1 MPTSSSTPHS
11 SVPTVESKRLCASSN
26 GTKQF
31 ASRFSERFREDF
43 FRRTTFGLAVSS
55 IGIGTYLGDGSDAED
70 AAYAAAIE
78 HAVRCGVNLID
89 TAINYRCQRS
99 ERAVGVAI
107 QRLIAAGET
116 RREQFVICTKGG
128 YIPLDRTAPASRAEY
143 QEYVKR
149 QFIDTEILQPGDIV
163 AAGHSLAPRFLRY
176 CIARSRQNLGVRTID
191 LYFIHNPEQQL
202 SAVGADEL
210 MRRLRA
216 AFEVLEE
223 AVGRGDVGTY
233 GIATWDGLRA
243 ATSAKNYLSLA
254 AVVAQAR
261 AVAGDSHHLKAV
273 QVPTNL
279 AMPES
284 ITYSNQPTG
293 EHMVSVA
300 QAAASLGLT
309 VIGSASLLQ
318 GRLTSLSEEIRE
330 QFPGQSTDAQ
340 RAIAFAAN
348 APGLTTALVG
358 MRSAAHVEEN
368 LGVWR
373 PLRSNG

>member
-11 SVPTVESKRLCASSN
+11 SLPAVESKRLCASSN

-43 FRRTTFGLAVSS
+43 FRRTTFGLTVSS
-55 IGIGTYLGDGSDAED
+55 IGIGTYLGDGSDEED

-149 QFIDTEILQPGDIV
+149 QFIDTEILQPEDIV

-191 LYFIHNPEQQL
+191 VYYLHNPEQQIG
-202 SAVGADEL
+202 SASNEVVLERVRGAF
-210 MRRLRA
+210 A
-216 AFEVLEE
+216 VLEE
-223 AVGRGDVGTY
+223 AAGRGEIGVY
-233 GIATWDGLRA
+233 GVATWDGLRQPPDA
-243 ATSAKNYLSLA
+243 PGHLSLEALVALATDLAGSSHHFRAVQLPMSLGMPEAVRMQTQSVNGTVCSVLEA
-254 AVVAQAR
+254 AETLNLTVVA
-261 AVAGDSHHLKAV
+261 
-273 QVPTNL
+273 
-279 AMPES
+279 
-284 ITYSNQPTG
+284 
-293 EHMVSVA
+293 
-300 QAAASLGLT
+300 
-309 VIGSASLLQ
+309 SAPLMQ
-318 GRLTSLSEEIRE
+318 GRLTTGLPPEVASV
-330 QFPGQSTDAQ
+330 FPEASTDAE
-340 RAIAFAAN
+340 RALAFVRSV
-348 APGLTTALVG
+348 PGLTAAVVG
-358 MRSAAHVEEN
+358 ARQIAHVDAN
-368 LGVWR
+368 LAGC
-373 PLRSNG
+373 LR